1 MGLWKRSSWH
11 TACTSTTSAQ
21 VIRSTVIT
29 IALHISP
36 MQLHMRTRWVGS
48 VTRAYPR
55 TAEGLRLHSLAQQL
69 QVHCL
74 QAHNQVDSLP
84 RLAPT

>member
-1 MGLWKRSSWH
+1 
-11 TACTSTTSAQ
+11 
-21 VIRSTVIT
+21 
-29 IALHISP
+29 